1 MIRLSILHQPD
12 LDRLARMTRAGSDA
26 FRPRAWPG
34 GGGGGTHRPGG
45 QQLVSQ
51 SRTVAENLPDLDDKL
66 DPDRLAADSGLY
78 VGPEAAAEERTEE
91 QGACTRTRSK
101 RRARRRP
108 GNKLPEQA
116 TGSQSRPEAPAT
128 FCLGTRSIQTLY
140 ESLNTIYHLPGVVD
154 GIR

>member
-1 MIRLSILHQPD
+1 MIRLSILHQQDP
-12 LDRLARMTRAGSDA
+12 DRLARMTRAGSDA

-45 QQLVSQ
+45 QPLVSQ
-51 SRTVAENLPDLDDKL
+51 SRTVAENLQDS

-128 FCLGTRSIQTLY
+128 FCLGTRSIQPLY
-140 ESLNTIYHLPGVVD
+140 ESLNTIYHLPEVGTS
-154 GIR
+154 RQ